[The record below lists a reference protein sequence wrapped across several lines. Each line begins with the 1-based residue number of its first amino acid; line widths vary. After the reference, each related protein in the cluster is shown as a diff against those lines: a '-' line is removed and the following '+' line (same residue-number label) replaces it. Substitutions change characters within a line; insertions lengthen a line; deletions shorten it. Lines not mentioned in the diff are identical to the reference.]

1 MDQRQAALTNEAV
14 AKNHAP
20 TIRPRS
26 REQDTLPRD
35 VPFHFLQSSHATF
48 GDRRGGH
55 WIRPKLR
62 IGAPND
68 AHEREIERAAGQ
80 VMRMPE
86 SRPEAE
92 KQAPTTISHQP
103 ASDCPPR
110 LPLASAASS
119 PASNASRFRAAC
131 MYLRSRS
138 LAALSAECACRMLT
152 VENAFAPQA
161 HQPFQAVLCFNVP
174 NEMKLAREI
183 TKWYKANT
191 RVELPLWYRLP
202 PFACR
207 N

>member
-68 AHEREIERAAGQ
+68 AHEREIERAECSPL
-80 VMRMPE
+80 RML
-86 SRPEAE
+86 S
-92 KQAPTTISHQP
+92 
-103 ASDCPPR
+103 
-110 LPLASAASS
+110 
-119 PASNASRFRAAC
+119 
-131 MYLRSRS
+131 LRRRTSRS
-138 LAALSAECACRMLT
+138 KQSCVSTYQMR
-152 VENAFAPQA
+152 
-161 HQPFQAVLCFNVP
+161 
-174 NEMKLAREI
+174 
-183 TKWYKANT
+183 
-191 RVELPLWYRLP
+191 
-202 PFACR
+202 
-207 N
+207 